1 MELNTISETKKIIE
15 EFQNEFNKIN
25 NNYYLEVLD
34 FLNLLFSQSERKDQI
49 LKIKISKISLSD
61 EIFEFYN
68 LLIDKYK
75 LKISKFNNKNF
86 NFDEI
91 YSFQE
96 ILEISLIMSNKLLEK
111 LNYKIIKLNYNDKTT
126 YKIIMK

>member
-34 FLNLLFSQSERKDQI
+34 FLNLLFSQSEKKDQI

-96 ILEISLIMSNKLLEK
+96 ILEISLIMSNNLLEK